1 MKVTL
6 NILTTP
12 RPNHNVTRFAKRG
25 LIHASDFATLMS
37 HNFVIKGA
45 MRCLRSRLRI
55 LIARDFFGVHK
66 ITYTSV
72 LIMLI
77 QLECEISDAALSS
90 SYWKGKLH
98 LDKASTSNAYVVG
111 RIPKSDD
118 ELASYLLA
126 TIEANRSIRVAES
139 CAIPETT
146 IR

>member
-1 MKVTL
+1 
-6 NILTTP
+6 
-12 RPNHNVTRFAKRG
+12 
-25 LIHASDFATLMS
+25 
-37 HNFVIKGA
+37 

-55 LIARDFFGVHK
+55 SIAHDFLGPKK
-66 ITYTSV
+66 ITRANV
-72 LIMLI
+72 LILLI
-77 QLECEISDAALSS
+77 QLEHKISNAAWSS

-98 LDKASTSNAYVVG
+98 SDEASPSNAVRRG
-111 RIPKSDD
+111 KNSLRLKSDD